1 MSVRS
6 ITRNAWTRV
15 FVDGTADFDTAERV
29 LAHRMGGS
37 EAEVHKRLGVTI
49 VAAAAGA
56 AHVYDLSVMV
66 TPEQIIT
73 VEPGAGVPVL
83 QDVEARLQWDE
94 RARFGDDSSPSPL
107 PAWHG
112 IVQAGFRS
120 GVMALEA
127 VESDIDTVRAPMAA
141 AARNDSSRSLGVSD
155 LPRVSELLVDI
166 EHAVS
171 YIAASIASLTQLARL
186 LRRESAASPEVVS
199 RSEVDALVTQGEAL
213 SRRVDFMV
221 DRHRFLTQGVSQQ
234 ISTSDL
240 NIVKIFTVLWAIL
253 IPGTT
258 LINWYGQN
266 FEVMPELSWEY
277 SSWVQILGVF
287 LLAVIP
293 IYTVKRAGQLR

>member
-6 ITRNAWTRV
+6 VTRDTWTRV
-15 FVDGTADFDTAERV
+15 FVDSAEDFEVAERV
-29 LAHRMGGS
+29 LQGRRGEAS
-37 EAEVHKRLGVTI
+37 AEAERRLPVSI
-49 VAAAAGA
+49 VAAAGA
-56 AHVYDLSVMV
+56 AAQVYELTVV
-66 TPEQIIT
+66 LLPGQIVT
-73 VEPGAGVPVL
+73 VEPGAGVPLL
-83 QDVEARLQWDE
+83 QDVEARLQW
-94 RARFGDDSSPSPL
+94 GDQPREDPHH
-107 PAWHG
+107 AWLE
-112 IVQAGFRS
+112 VTQAGFLS
-120 GVMALEA
+120 ALAALEA
-127 VESDIDTVRAPMAA
+127 IEGDIDAVRAPMAE
-141 AARNDSSRSLGVSD
+141 AARSETSRSLGVSD
-155 LPRVSELLVDI
+155 LPRVSEVLVDI

-171 YIAASIASLTQLARL
+171 FIAASVASLTQLARL
-186 LRRESAASPEVVS
+186 LRRDIMVAPGGVARP
-199 RSEVDALVTQGEAL
+199 RADTLIQQGEAL
-213 SRRVDFMV
+213 SRRIEFMV